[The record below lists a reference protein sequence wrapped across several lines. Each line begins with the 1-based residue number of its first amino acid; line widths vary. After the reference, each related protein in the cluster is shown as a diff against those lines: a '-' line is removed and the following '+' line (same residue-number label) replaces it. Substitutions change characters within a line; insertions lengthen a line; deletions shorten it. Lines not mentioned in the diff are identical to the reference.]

1 MAYNVKDVFYL
12 DTELTMP
19 TATGLAESNTV
30 QLDLSSYI
38 DPIARGRSKGTGLAI
53 YKVYWSVNSTSEG
66 GQPGNM
72 SETGSFRAGLIAGA
86 GFGNQAGAVLTGQAS
101 FPSPNNALSVMGF
114 DWYGARSTIAN
125 ASTPGGETFTRTF
138 LEPSID
144 VPYVVVRDNVCLM
157 ATMQTA
163 MSTPSYIS
171 VRLECAQITL
181 DQATLNQLLRTQ
193 TV

>member
-1 MAYNVKDVFYL
+1 MTYDIKNVFYL

-19 TATGLAESNTV
+19 TATSAGESNTV

-53 YKVYWSVNSTSEG
+53 YKVHYSVSSASEG
-66 GQPGNM
+66 GKPDVVTQA
-72 SETGSFRAGLIAGA
+72 GSFRAGIIAGA
-86 GFGNQAGAVLTGQAS
+86 GFGNQAGATLTGEAS
-101 FPSPNNALSVMGF
+101 FPSPNNALAVMGF
-114 DWYGARSTIAN
+114 DYYGPKATVAN
-125 ASTPGGETFTRTF
+125 ASVPGPLNRSF
-138 LEPSID
+138 LEPSEK

-157 ATMQTA
+157 STQLVA
-163 MSTPSYIS
+163 MSTAAYIN
-171 VRLECAQITL
+171 VRLECAQVTL